1 MDISALQKIVA
12 ADIAMNRTP
21 LFVIGDVGAS
31 ICGQVD
37 NLMRLQEVC
46 RTHSI
51 WLHCRGHSL
60 AALAITQGT
69 MQNDSQNIQPIAD
82 SMSLNLGSWLALPN
96 LPVVLLHRQ
105 IENAALNVIDA
116 DPVLSRRLTALSL
129 WTSLQSFGRDA
140 IAGRISIAFD
150 CCRMVYEIVS
160 KCQGLRVLSKAPGG
174 GTNLPIS
181 ELVYKPLNVSV
192 SVTSRRKSL
201 ECLCY
206 FDYKKNNDI
215 NFKILSHSQL
225 LFEHAVPVVVFQ
237 FDGSSRDIMPQ
248 QSTASETVEAKASQ
262 ASQNPPPDSVQAEAG
277 APAAQNASAAPIDPT
292 QQLMINK
299 SIEKVSNFAYFD
311 KLNSWLGQNLQR
323 DCPDVSLEIREHPIH
338 GTCIRFCPLELG
350 LADTVPSIEHLEA
363 LEECLE
369 NQIDILRAT
378 VKHKATLNRLVE
390 QSSVLRLVP
399 LYDWAGLGGVRFV
412 PENWET
418 WLTDQAKT
426 ELNKLNSDL
435 VDALRATD
443 NAFSLG
449 EGSDGLI
456 CVRFGM
462 VTDDTDVEELL
473 DLVISVGRS
482 VQENSRVLDTMSEI
496 VKKVEI
502 PCDLFNR
509 FLKIR
514 KEKTLFENVSH
525 CSVFGE

>member
-1 MDISALQKIVA
+1 
-12 ADIAMNRTP
+12 
-21 LFVIGDVGAS
+21 
-31 ICGQVD
+31 
-37 NLMRLQEVC
+37 
-46 RTHSI
+46 
-51 WLHCRGHSL
+51 
-60 AALAITQGT
+60 
-69 MQNDSQNIQPIAD
+69 
-82 SMSLNLGSWLALPN
+82 MSN
-96 LPVVLLHRQ
+96 
-105 IENAALNVIDA
+105 
-116 DPVLSRRLTALSL
+116 
-129 WTSLQSFGRDA
+129 
-140 IAGRISIAFD
+140 
-150 CCRMVYEIVS
+150 
-160 KCQGLRVLSKAPGG
+160 
-174 GTNLPIS
+174 
-181 ELVYKPLNVSV
+181 
-192 SVTSRRKSL
+192 
-201 ECLCY
+201 
-206 FDYKKNNDI
+206 
-215 NFKILSHSQL
+215 
-225 LFEHAVPVVVFQ
+225 
-237 FDGSSRDIMPQ
+237 
-248 QSTASETVEAKASQ
+248 
-262 ASQNPPPDSVQAEAG
+262 ASQNPPSESVQTETTAS
-277 APAAQNASAAPIDPT
+277 AAQNSGAPVDPT
-292 QQLMINK
+292 QQMMINR

-323 DCPDVSLEIREHPIH
+323 DCPDVSLEIREHSVH

-363 LEECLE
+363 LEECLD

-496 VKKVEI
+496 VKKVG
-502 PCDLFNR
+502 DFLFH
-509 FLKIR
+509 FSSI
-514 KEKTLFENVSH
+514 LFPLNWFKKM
-525 CSVFGE
+525 CYFVFE